1 MLYQCYTLA
10 IVAPF
15 TYNAGTVHIQCRNCL
30 QTMPELFTDNAGT
43 VYRQCRNCSQT
54 MPELFTDNAGTVY
67 RQYRNCLQTMPELFT
82 DNAGT
87 VHRQCRNCWELFIFL
102 NAKNS
107 SKPDPLRI
115 RQNVRYRGDSYTEEV
130 RFGRVALYIDIEV
143 KCCLANR
150 NIAESRLGV
159 STVLFS
165 ISVQTCQLLAT
176 FLVSQTRISTCTTV
190 TLSIYQCRI

>member
-15 TYNAGTVHIQCRNCL
+15 TYNAGTVYIQCRNCL

-54 MPELFTDNAGTVY
+54 MPELLGIIY
-67 RQYRNCLQTMPELFT
+67 
-82 DNAGT
+82 
-87 VHRQCRNCWELFIFL
+87 FL
-102 NAKNS
+102 NAENS